1 MLKRTLQ
8 AVGIGTES
16 DIPANEIFSTMF
28 DPRKYGLS
36 GSSQK
41 KINCLRD
48 FISEY
53 NRELPVDKK
62 KIIHD
67 SSQAA
72 ELLFDTLRS
81 LEHEEVWVVYLN
93 KSNRPLDKKMISL
106 GSLDAA
112 IMDHRKIIKT
122 ALEMNAFGLIL
133 YHCHPSGNPTPSACD
148 VKETEKLKNALKVFD
163 INLVDHIIIS
173 DASYYSFAEEREMK
187 LRRG

>member
-8 AVGIGTES
+8 AVGIRAES
-16 DIPANEIFSTMF
+16 DIPANEIFSSMF
-28 DPRKYGLS
+28 DPQKYGLS
-36 GSSQK
+36 DTSQK

-53 NRELPVDKK
+53 HRELPVEKNRA
-62 KIIHD
+62 IQN
-67 SSQAA
+67 SNQAA
-72 ELLFDTLRS
+72 ELLFDTLRN

-93 KSNRPLDKKMISL
+93 KSNRPLNKKMISL

-112 IMDHRKIIKT
+112 IMDHRKIIKM
-122 ALEMNAFGLIL
+122 ALDMNASGLIL

-148 VKETEKLKNALKVFD
+148 IKETDKLRNALNLFE

-173 DASYYSFAEEREMK
+173 DASYYSFAEEQEQT